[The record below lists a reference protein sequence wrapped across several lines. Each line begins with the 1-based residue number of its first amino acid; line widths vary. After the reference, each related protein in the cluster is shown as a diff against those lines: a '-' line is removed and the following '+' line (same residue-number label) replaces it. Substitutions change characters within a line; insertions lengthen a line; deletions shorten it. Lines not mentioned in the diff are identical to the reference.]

1 MASAAPSPD
10 PSLDAEWEE
19 WKKKF
24 GKTYSPDEEG
34 HRRAVWEDSKK
45 TIEAHNAD
53 YKQGKTSFS
62 MGLNQFSDLTTEEFR
77 RNCCGSLMCR
87 GKTTHDLPIP
97 EDLGK
102 NSSLTPGRDQVWQ
115 SNIPNLNCSQE
126 AKKELKFSLA
136 LAAKQYAVHC
146 LTKCSALWN
155 VGRVFIILRLTTFSP
170 WLMYCSLALNMVNMK
185 AKCSRV
191 GVVWQ
196 SHCTAAV
203 LINAM
208 CAFIPARVRVVAWL

>member
-10 PSLDAEWEE
+10 PSLDTEWEE

-24 GKTYSPDEEG
+24 GKTYSPDEER
-34 HRRAVWEDSKK
+34 HRRAVWEESKK

-53 YKQGKTSFS
+53 YKQGKTSFY

-102 NSSLTPGRDQVWQ
+102 NSSLTPERDQV
-115 SNIPNLNCSQE
+115 
-126 AKKELKFSLA
+126 
-136 LAAKQYAVHC
+136 
-146 LTKCSALWN
+146 
-155 VGRVFIILRLTTFSP
+155 
-170 WLMYCSLALNMVNMK
+170 
-185 AKCSRV
+185 
-191 GVVWQ
+191 
-196 SHCTAAV
+196 
-203 LINAM
+203 
-208 CAFIPARVRVVAWL
+208 

>member
-10 PSLDAEWEE
+10 PSLDTEWEE

-24 GKTYSPDEEG
+24 GKTYSPDEER
-34 HRRAVWEDSKK
+34 HRRAVWEESKK

-53 YKQGKTSFS
+53 YKQGKTSFY

-102 NSSLTPGRDQVWQ
+102 NSSLTPERDQ
-115 SNIPNLNCSQE
+115 PE
-126 AKKELKFSLA
+126 
-136 LAAKQYAVHC
+136 
-146 LTKCSALWN
+146 
-155 VGRVFIILRLTTFSP
+155 
-170 WLMYCSLALNMVNMK
+170 
-185 AKCSRV
+185 
-191 GVVWQ
+191 
-196 SHCTAAV
+196 
-203 LINAM
+203 
-208 CAFIPARVRVVAWL
+208 